1 MKDFILEL
9 LADSAADG
17 WTVRDEVSEGWEF
30 YFIRHKLDQN
40 RIRHTEHIT
49 LTVYKKSDDG
59 KYFGRAS
66 AKLAPTADREETK
79 ALIESLV
86 SEAALVKNP
95 YYELTQ
101 PADIMSKE
109 LTSSVDAEKNMPA
122 LTVDA
127 KEEECDISRIA
138 GDFICIMKDLP
149 ETDGEDI
156 NSYEIFVDRINCRYV
171 SSTGI
176 DISYTYPVSQVEVI
190 VNARKDE
197 HEIELYRM
205 FKSGTCD
212 SNGLKEEIIKAMQ
225 YGKDKLRAKKTP
237 SLGTC
242 DVVLSTDAALEIY
255 EYFTARMS
263 CDMKYMGISDWEI
276 GREVAEGIVGDKVTV
291 EARQWLPNSSANAAY
306 DAEGAPRR
314 DMMIIKDGIA
324 ENRYGSRQFSQYLGL
339 ADSFIPGNFAVSG
352 GTKTAAEIRTGRY
365 LEIVEFSDFQVSTL
379 NGDVFG
385 EIRLGYLHDGDQT
398 TAVEGGSVSGT
409 MLDCAKDI
417 QMSAELKQ
425 YNNML
430 IPEVT
435 RLKGVNITGAE

>member
-30 YFIRHKLDQN
+30 YFIRHNLDQN

-59 KYFGRAS
+59 KYLGRAS
-66 AKLAPTADREETK
+66 AKLAPTADRAETK
-79 ALIESLV
+79 ALIDSLTH
-86 SEAALVKNP
+86 EAALVKNP
-95 YYELTQ
+95 VYELMT
-101 PADIMSKE
+101 PAPAVMKADE
-109 LTSSVDAEKNMPA
+109 AEVD
-122 LTVDA
+122 V
-127 KEEECDISRIA
+127 SRIA
-138 GDFICIMKDLP
+138 EDFICTMKDLP

-156 NSYEIFVDRINCRYV
+156 NSYEIFVDKITCRYV

-176 DISYTYPVSQVEVI
+176 DISYTYPVSQIEVI

-212 SNGLKEEIIKAMQ
+212 SEGLKEEISKAMQ

-242 DVVLSTDAALEIY
+242 DIVLSTDAALEVY

-276 GREVAEGIVGDKVTV
+276 GREVAEGAVGDKVTV
-291 EARQWLPNSSANAAY
+291 EARRFLPNSSANAPY

-339 ADSFIPGNFAVSG
+339 FDSFIPGNFAVSG
-352 GTKTAAEIRTGRY
+352 GTSKAEEIRTGRY
-365 LEIVEFSDFQVSTL
+365 LEIVEFSDFQVSAL
-379 NGDVFG
+379 NGDIFG
-385 EIRLGYLHDGDQT
+385 EIRLGYLHDGSQV
-398 TAVEGGSVSGT
+398 TAVEGGAVSGT
-409 MLDCAKDI
+409 MLDFAKDLH
-417 QMSAELKQ
+417 MSTEQKQ

-435 RLKGVNITGAE
+435 RLKGVSITGAE

>member
-30 YFIRHKLDQN
+30 YFIRHNLDQN

-59 KYFGRAS
+59 KYLGRAS
-66 AKLAPTADREETK
+66 AKLAPTADRAETK
-79 ALIESLV
+79 ALIDSLTH
-86 SEAALVKNP
+86 EAALVKNP
-95 YYELTQ
+95 VYELMT
-101 PADIMSKE
+101 PAPAVMKADEAEVDVSKI
-109 LTSSVDAEKNMPA
+109 AEN
-122 LTVDA
+122 
-127 KEEECDISRIA
+127 
-138 GDFICIMKDLP
+138 FICTMKDLH

-156 NSYEIFVDRINCRYV
+156 NSYEIFVDKITCRYV

-176 DISYTYPVSQVEVI
+176 DISYTYPVSQIEVI

-212 SNGLKEEIIKAMQ
+212 SEGLKEEISKAMQ

-237 SLGTC
+237 SLGSC
-242 DVVLSTDAALEIY
+242 DIVLSTDAALEVY

-276 GREVAEGIVGDKVTV
+276 GREVAEGAVGDKVTV
-291 EARQWLPNSSANAAY
+291 EARRFLPNSSANAPY

-339 ADSFIPGNFAVSG
+339 EDSFIPGNFAVSG
-352 GTKTAAEIRTGRY
+352 GTSKAEEIRTGRY
-365 LEIVEFSDFQVSTL
+365 LEIVEFSDFQVSAL
-379 NGDVFG
+379 NGDIFG
-385 EIRLGYLHDGDQT
+385 EIRLGYLHDGGQV
-398 TAVEGGSVSGT
+398 TAVEGGAVSGT
-409 MLDCAKDI
+409 MLDFAKDL
-417 QMSAELKQ
+417 QMSTEQKQ

-435 RLKGVNITGAE
+435 RLKGVSITGAE

>member
-30 YFIRHKLDQN
+30 YFIRHNLDQN

-59 KYFGRAS
+59 KYLGRAS
-66 AKLAPTADREETK
+66 AKLAPTADRAETK
-79 ALIESLV
+79 ALIDSLTH
-86 SEAALVKNP
+86 EAALVKNP
-95 YYELTQ
+95 VYELMT
-101 PADIMSKE
+101 PAPAVMKADE
-109 LTSSVDAEKNMPA
+109 AEVD
-122 LTVDA
+122 V
-127 KEEECDISRIA
+127 SRIA
-138 GDFICIMKDLP
+138 EDFICTMKDLP

-156 NSYEIFVDRINCRYV
+156 NSYEIFVDKITCRYV

-176 DISYTYPVSQVEVI
+176 DISYTYPVSQIEVI

-212 SNGLKEEIIKAMQ
+212 SEGLKEEISKAMQ

-242 DVVLSTDAALEIY
+242 DIVLSTDAALEVY

-276 GREVAEGIVGDKVTV
+276 GREVAEGAVGDKVTV
-291 EARQWLPNSSANAAY
+291 EARRFLPNSSANAPY

-339 ADSFIPGNFAVSG
+339 FDSFIPGNFAVSG
-352 GTKTAAEIRTGRY
+352 GTSKAEEIRTGRY
-365 LEIVEFSDFQVSTL
+365 LEIVEFSDFQVSAL
-379 NGDVFG
+379 NGDIFG
-385 EIRLGYLHDGDQT
+385 EIRLGYLHDGNQVIT
-398 TAVEGGSVSGT
+398 VEGGSVSGT
-409 MLDCAKDI
+409 MLDYAKDL
-417 QMSAELKQ
+417 QMSVELKQ

-435 RLKGVNITGAE
+435 RLKGVSITGAE

>member
-1 MKDFILEL
+1 MMKDFILEL

-30 YFIRHKLDQN
+30 YFIRHNLDQN

-59 KYFGRAS
+59 KYLGRAS
-66 AKLAPTADREETK
+66 AKLAPTADRAETK
-79 ALIESLV
+79 ALIDSLTH
-86 SEAALVKNP
+86 EAALVKNP
-95 YYELTQ
+95 VYELMT
-101 PADIMSKE
+101 
-109 LTSSVDAEKNMPA
+109 PA
-122 LTVDA
+122 LAVMKADEAEVDV
-127 KEEECDISRIA
+127 SRIA
-138 GDFICIMKDLP
+138 EDFICTMKDLP

-156 NSYEIFVDRINCRYV
+156 NSYEIFVDKITCRYV

-176 DISYTYPVSQVEVI
+176 DISYTYPVSQIEVI

-212 SNGLKEEIIKAMQ
+212 SEGLKEEISKAMQ

-242 DVVLSTDAALEIY
+242 DIVLSTDAALEVY

-276 GREVAEGIVGDKVTV
+276 GREVAEGAVGDKVTV
-291 EARQWLPNSSANAAY
+291 EARRFLPNSSANAPY

-339 ADSFIPGNFAVSG
+339 EDSFIPGNFAVSG
-352 GTKTAAEIRTGRY
+352 GTSKAEEIRTGRY
-365 LEIVEFSDFQVSTL
+365 LEIVEFSDFQVSAL
-379 NGDVFG
+379 NGDIFG
-385 EIRLGYLHDGDQT
+385 EIRLGYLHDGSQV
-398 TAVEGGSVSGT
+398 TAVEGGAVSGT
-409 MLDCAKDI
+409 MLDFAKDL
-417 QMSAELKQ
+417 QMSSEQKQ

-435 RLKGVNITGAE
+435 RLKGVSITGAE

>member
-30 YFIRHKLDQN
+30 YFIRHNLDQN

-59 KYFGRAS
+59 KYLGRAS
-66 AKLAPTADREETK
+66 AKLAPTSDREETK
-79 ALIESLV
+79 ALIDSLAH
-86 SEAALVKNP
+86 EAALVKNP
-95 YYELTQ
+95 VYELMT
-101 PADIMSKE
+101 
-109 LTSSVDAEKNMPA
+109 PA
-122 LTVDA
+122 LAVMKADEAEVDV
-127 KEEECDISRIA
+127 SRIA
-138 GDFICIMKDLP
+138 EDFICTMKDLP

-156 NSYEIFVDRINCRYV
+156 NSYEIFVDKITCRYV

-176 DISYTYPVSQVEVI
+176 DISYTYPVSQIEVI

-212 SNGLKEEIIKAMQ
+212 SEGLKEEISKAMQ

-242 DVVLSTDAALEIY
+242 DIVLSTDAALEVY

-276 GREVAEGIVGDKVTV
+276 GREVAEGAVGDKVTV
-291 EARQWLPNSSANAAY
+291 EARRFLPNSSANAPY

-339 ADSFIPGNFAVSG
+339 FDSFIPGNFAVSG
-352 GTKTAAEIRTGRY
+352 GTSKAEEIRTGRY
-365 LEIVEFSDFQVSTL
+365 LEIVEFSDFQVSAL
-379 NGDVFG
+379 NGDIFG
-385 EIRLGYLHDGDQT
+385 EIRLGYLHDGGQV
-398 TAVEGGSVSGT
+398 TAVEGGAVSGT
-409 MLDCAKDI
+409 MLDFAKDLH
-417 QMSAELKQ
+417 MSTEQKQ

-435 RLKGVNITGAE
+435 RLKGVSITGAE

>member
-1 MKDFILEL
+1 MKDYILEL

-30 YFIRHKLDQN
+30 YFIRHDLDQN

-49 LTVYKKSDDG
+49 LTVYKKSEDG
-59 KYFGRAS
+59 RYLGRAS
-66 AKLAPTADREETK
+66 AKLAPTADRAETK
-79 ALIESLV
+79 ALIDSLTH
-86 SEAALVKNP
+86 EAALVKNP
-95 YYELTQ
+95 VYELMT
-101 PADIMSKE
+101 
-109 LTSSVDAEKNMPA
+109 PA
-122 LTVDA
+122 LAVMKADEAEVDIA
-127 KEEECDISRIA
+127 RIA
-138 GDFICIMKDLP
+138 EDFICTMKDLP

-156 NSYEIFVDRINCRYV
+156 NSYEIFVDKITCRYV

-176 DISYTYPVSQVEVI
+176 DISYTYPVSQIEVI

-212 SNGLKEEIIKAMQ
+212 SEGLKEEISKAMQ

-242 DVVLSTDAALEIY
+242 DIVLSTDAALEVY

-276 GREVAEGIVGDKVTV
+276 GREVAEGAVGDKVTV
-291 EARQWLPNSSANAAY
+291 EARRFLPNSSANAPY

-339 ADSFIPGNFAVSG
+339 EDSFIPGNFAVSG
-352 GTKTAAEIRTGRY
+352 GTSKAEEIRTGRY
-365 LEIVEFSDFQVSTL
+365 LQIVEFSDFQVSAL
-379 NGDVFG
+379 NGDIFG
-385 EIRLGYLHDGDQT
+385 EIRLGYLHDGGQV
-398 TAVEGGSVSGT
+398 TAVEGGAVSGT
-409 MLDCAKDI
+409 MLDFAKDL
-417 QMSAELKQ
+417 QMSSELKQ

-435 RLKGVNITGAE
+435 RLKGVSITGAE

>member
-30 YFIRHKLDQN
+30 YFIRHNLDQN

-59 KYFGRAS
+59 KYLGRAS
-66 AKLAPTADREETK
+66 AKLAPTADRAETK
-79 ALIESLV
+79 ALIDSLTH
-86 SEAALVKNP
+86 EAALVKNP
-95 YYELTQ
+95 VYELMT
-101 PADIMSKE
+101 PAPAVMKADE
-109 LTSSVDAEKNMPA
+109 AEVD
-122 LTVDA
+122 V
-127 KEEECDISRIA
+127 SRIA
-138 GDFICIMKDLP
+138 EDFICTMKDLH

-156 NSYEIFVDRINCRYV
+156 NSYEIFVDKITCRYV

-176 DISYTYPVSQVEVI
+176 DISYTYPVSQIEVI

-212 SNGLKEEIIKAMQ
+212 SEGLKEEISKAMQ

-237 SLGTC
+237 SLGSC
-242 DVVLSTDAALEIY
+242 DIVLSTDAALEVY

-276 GREVAEGIVGDKVTV
+276 GREVAEGAVGDKVTV
-291 EARQWLPNSSANAAY
+291 EARRFLPNSSANAPY

-339 ADSFIPGNFAVSG
+339 EDSFIPGNFAVSG
-352 GTKTAAEIRTGRY
+352 GTSKAEEIRTGRY
-365 LEIVEFSDFQVSTL
+365 LEIVEFSDFQVSAL
-379 NGDVFG
+379 NGDIFG
-385 EIRLGYLHDGDQT
+385 EIRLGYLHDGGQV
-398 TAVEGGSVSGT
+398 TAVEGGAVSGT
-409 MLDCAKDI
+409 MLDFAKDL
-417 QMSAELKQ
+417 QMSTEQKQ

-435 RLKGVNITGAE
+435 RLKGVSITGAE

>member
-30 YFIRHKLDQN
+30 YFIRHNLDQN

-59 KYFGRAS
+59 KYLGRAS
-66 AKLAPTADREETK
+66 AKLAPTADRAETK
-79 ALIESLV
+79 ALIDSLTH
-86 SEAALVKNP
+86 EAALVKNP
-95 YYELTQ
+95 VYELMT
-101 PADIMSKE
+101 PAPAVMKADE
-109 LTSSVDAEKNMPA
+109 AEVD
-122 LTVDA
+122 V
-127 KEEECDISRIA
+127 SRIA
-138 GDFICIMKDLP
+138 EDFICTMKDLP

-156 NSYEIFVDRINCRYV
+156 NSYEIFVDKITCRYV

-176 DISYTYPVSQVEVI
+176 DISYTYPVSQIEVI

-212 SNGLKEEIIKAMQ
+212 SEGLKEEISKAMQ

-242 DVVLSTDAALEIY
+242 DIVLSTDAALEIY

-276 GREVAEGIVGDKVTV
+276 GREVAEGAVGDKVTV
-291 EARQWLPNSSANAAY
+291 EARRFLPNSSANAPY

-339 ADSFIPGNFAVSG
+339 EDSFIPGNFAVSG
-352 GTKTAAEIRTGRY
+352 GTSKAEEIRTGRY
-365 LEIVEFSDFQVSTL
+365 LEIVEFSDFQVSAL
-379 NGDVFG
+379 NGDIFG
-385 EIRLGYLHDGDQT
+385 EIRLGYLHDGGQV
-398 TAVEGGSVSGT
+398 TAVEGGAVSGT
-409 MLDCAKDI
+409 MLDFAKDL
-417 QMSAELKQ
+417 QMSTEQKQ

-435 RLKGVNITGAE
+435 RLKGVSITGAE

>member
-30 YFIRHKLDQN
+30 YFIRHNLDQN

-59 KYFGRAS
+59 KYLGRAS
-66 AKLAPTADREETK
+66 AKLAPTADRAETK
-79 ALIESLV
+79 ALIDSLTH
-86 SEAALVKNP
+86 EAALVKNP
-95 YYELTQ
+95 VYELMT
-101 PADIMSKE
+101 PAPAVMKADE
-109 LTSSVDAEKNMPA
+109 AEVD
-122 LTVDA
+122 V
-127 KEEECDISRIA
+127 SRIA
-138 GDFICIMKDLP
+138 EDFICTMKDLP

-156 NSYEIFVDRINCRYV
+156 NSYEIFVDKITCRYV

-176 DISYTYPVSQVEVI
+176 DISYTYPVSQIEVI

-212 SNGLKEEIIKAMQ
+212 SEGLKEEISKAMQ

-242 DVVLSTDAALEIY
+242 DIVLSTDAALEVY

-276 GREVAEGIVGDKVTV
+276 GREVAEGAVGDKVTV
-291 EARQWLPNSSANAAY
+291 EARRFLPNSSANAPY

-339 ADSFIPGNFAVSG
+339 EDSFIPGNFAVSG
-352 GTKTAAEIRTGRY
+352 GTSKAEEIRTGRY
-365 LEIVEFSDFQVSTL
+365 LEIVEFSDFQVSAL
-379 NGDVFG
+379 NGDIFG
-385 EIRLGYLHDGDQT
+385 EIRLGYLHDGGQV
-398 TAVEGGSVSGT
+398 TAVEGGAVSGT
-409 MLDCAKDI
+409 MLDFAKDLH
-417 QMSAELKQ
+417 MSTEQKQ

-435 RLKGVNITGAE
+435 RLKGVSITGAE

>member
-30 YFIRHKLDQN
+30 YFIRHNLDQN

-59 KYFGRAS
+59 KYLGRAS
-66 AKLAPTADREETK
+66 AKLAPTADRAETK
-79 ALIESLV
+79 ALIDSLTH
-86 SEAALVKNP
+86 EAALVKNP
-95 YYELTQ
+95 VYELMT
-101 PADIMSKE
+101 PAPAVMKADE
-109 LTSSVDAEKNMPA
+109 AEVD
-122 LTVDA
+122 V
-127 KEEECDISRIA
+127 SRIA
-138 GDFICIMKDLP
+138 EDFICTMKDLP

-156 NSYEIFVDRINCRYV
+156 NSYEIFVDKITCRYV

-176 DISYTYPVSQVEVI
+176 DISYTYPVSQIEVI

-212 SNGLKEEIIKAMQ
+212 SEGLNEEISKAMQ

-237 SLGTC
+237 SLGSC
-242 DVVLSTDAALEIY
+242 DIVLSTDAALEVY

-263 CDMKYMGISDWEI
+263 CDMKYMGVSDWEI
-276 GREVAEGIVGDKVTV
+276 GREVAEGAIGDKVTV
-291 EARQWLPNSSANAAY
+291 EARRFLPNSSANAPY

-339 ADSFIPGNFAVSG
+339 FDSFIPGNFAVSG
-352 GTKTAAEIRTGRY
+352 GTSKAEEIRTGRY
-365 LEIVEFSDFQVSTL
+365 LEIVEFSDFQVSAL
-379 NGDVFG
+379 NGDIFG
-385 EIRLGYLHDGDQT
+385 EIRLGYLHDGGQV
-398 TAVEGGSVSGT
+398 TAVEGGAVSGT
-409 MLDCAKDI
+409 MLDFAKDLH
-417 QMSAELKQ
+417 MSTEQKQ

-435 RLKGVNITGAE
+435 RLKGVSITGAE

>member
-30 YFIRHKLDQN
+30 YFIRHNLDQN

-59 KYFGRAS
+59 KYLGRAS

-79 ALIESLV
+79 ALINSLV
-86 SEAALVKNP
+86 HEAALVKNP
-95 YYELTQ
+95 VYELMT
-101 PADIMSKE
+101 PAPAVMKADE
-109 LTSSVDAEKNMPA
+109 AEVD
-122 LTVDA
+122 V
-127 KEEECDISRIA
+127 SRIA
-138 GDFICIMKDLP
+138 EDFICTMKDLP

-156 NSYEIFVDRINCRYV
+156 NSYEIFVDKITCRYV

-176 DISYTYPVSQVEVI
+176 DISYTYPVSQIEVI

-212 SNGLKEEIIKAMQ
+212 SEGLKEEISKAMQ

-242 DVVLSTDAALEIY
+242 DIVLSTDAALEVY

-276 GREVAEGIVGDKVTV
+276 GREVAEGAVGDKVTV
-291 EARQWLPNSSANAAY
+291 EARRFLPNSSANAPY

-339 ADSFIPGNFAVSG
+339 FDSFIPGNFAVSG
-352 GTKTAAEIRTGRY
+352 GTSKAEEIRTGRY
-365 LEIVEFSDFQVSTL
+365 LEIVEFSDFQVSAL
-379 NGDVFG
+379 NGDIFG
-385 EIRLGYLHDGDQT
+385 EIRLGYLHDGGQV
-398 TAVEGGSVSGT
+398 TAVEGGAVSGT
-409 MLDCAKDI
+409 MLDFAKDL
-417 QMSAELKQ
+417 QMSSEQKQ

-435 RLKGVNITGAE
+435 RLKGVSITGAE

>member
-30 YFIRHKLDQN
+30 YFIRHNLDQN

-59 KYFGRAS
+59 KYLGRAS
-66 AKLAPTADREETK
+66 AKLAPTSDRAETK
-79 ALIESLV
+79 ALIDSLTH
-86 SEAALVKNP
+86 EAALVKNP
-95 YYELTQ
+95 VYELMT
-101 PADIMSKE
+101 PAPAVMKADE
-109 LTSSVDAEKNMPA
+109 AEVD
-122 LTVDA
+122 V
-127 KEEECDISRIA
+127 SRIA
-138 GDFICIMKDLP
+138 EDFICTMKDLP

-156 NSYEIFVDRINCRYV
+156 NSYEIFVDKITCRYV

-176 DISYTYPVSQVEVI
+176 DISYTYPVSQIEVI

-212 SNGLKEEIIKAMQ
+212 SEGLKEEISKAMQ

-242 DVVLSTDAALEIY
+242 DIVLSTDAALEVY

-276 GREVAEGIVGDKVTV
+276 GREVAEGAVGDKVTV
-291 EARQWLPNSSANAAY
+291 EARRFLPNSSANAPY

-339 ADSFIPGNFAVSG
+339 EDSFIPGNFAVSG
-352 GTKTAAEIRTGRY
+352 GTSKAEEIRTGRY
-365 LEIVEFSDFQVSTL
+365 LEIVEFSDFQVSAL
-379 NGDVFG
+379 NGDIFG
-385 EIRLGYLHDGDQT
+385 EIRLGYLHDGSQV
-398 TAVEGGSVSGT
+398 TAVEGGAVSGT
-409 MLDCAKDI
+409 MLDFAKDL
-417 QMSAELKQ
+417 QMSTEQKQ

-435 RLKGVNITGAE
+435 RLKGVSITGAE

>member
-30 YFIRHKLDQN
+30 YFIRHNLDQN

-59 KYFGRAS
+59 KYLGRAS

-79 ALIESLV
+79 ALINSLV
-86 SEAALVKNP
+86 HEAALVKNP
-95 YYELTQ
+95 VYELMT
-101 PADIMSKE
+101 
-109 LTSSVDAEKNMPA
+109 PA
-122 LTVDA
+122 LAVMKADEAEVDV
-127 KEEECDISRIA
+127 SRIA
-138 GDFICIMKDLP
+138 EDFICTMKDLP

-156 NSYEIFVDRINCRYV
+156 NSYEIFVDKITCRYV

-176 DISYTYPVSQVEVI
+176 DISYTYPVSQIEVI

-212 SNGLKEEIIKAMQ
+212 SEGLKEEISKAMQ

-237 SLGTC
+237 SLGSC
-242 DVVLSTDAALEIY
+242 DIVLSTDAALEVY

-276 GREVAEGIVGDKVTV
+276 GREVAEGAVGDKVTV
-291 EARQWLPNSSANAAY
+291 EARRFLPNSSANAPY

-339 ADSFIPGNFAVSG
+339 EDSFIPGNFAVSG
-352 GTKTAAEIRTGRY
+352 GTSKAEEIRTGRY
-365 LEIVEFSDFQVSTL
+365 LEIVEFSDFQVSAL
-379 NGDVFG
+379 NGDIFG
-385 EIRLGYLHDGDQT
+385 EIRLGYLHDGGQV
-398 TAVEGGSVSGT
+398 TAVEGGAVSGT
-409 MLDCAKDI
+409 MLDFAKDL
-417 QMSAELKQ
+417 QMSTEQKQ

-435 RLKGVNITGAE
+435 RLKGVSITGAE

>member
-30 YFIRHKLDQN
+30 YFIRHNLDQN

-59 KYFGRAS
+59 KYLGRAS

-79 ALIESLV
+79 ALIDSLAH
-86 SEAALVKNP
+86 EAALVKNP
-95 YYELTQ
+95 VYELM
-101 PADIMSKE
+101 A
-109 LTSSVDAEKNMPA
+109 PA
-122 LTVDA
+122 LAVMKADEAEVDV
-127 KEEECDISRIA
+127 SRIA
-138 GDFICIMKDLP
+138 EDFICTMKDLP

-156 NSYEIFVDRINCRYV
+156 NSYEIFVDKITCRYV

-176 DISYTYPVSQVEVI
+176 DISYTYPVSQIEVI

-212 SNGLKEEIIKAMQ
+212 SEGLNEEISKAMQ

-242 DVVLSTDAALEIY
+242 DIVLSTDAALEVY

-276 GREVAEGIVGDKVTV
+276 GREVAEGAVGDKVTV
-291 EARQWLPNSSANAAY
+291 EARRFLPNSSANALY

-314 DMMIIKDGIA
+314 DMVIIKDGIA

-339 ADSFIPGNFAVSG
+339 EDSFIPGNFAVSG
-352 GTKTAAEIRTGRY
+352 GTSKAEEIRTGRY
-365 LEIVEFSDFQVSTL
+365 LEIVEFSDFQVSAL
-379 NGDVFG
+379 NGDIFG
-385 EIRLGYLHDGDQT
+385 EIRLGYLHDGGQV
-398 TAVEGGSVSGT
+398 TAVEGGSVSGS
-409 MLDCAKDI
+409 MLDFAKDLH
-417 QMSAELKQ
+417 MSTEQKQ

-435 RLKGVNITGAE
+435 RLKGVSITGAE

>member
-30 YFIRHKLDQN
+30 YFIRHNLDQN

-59 KYFGRAS
+59 KYLGRAS

-79 ALIESLV
+79 ALINSLV
-86 SEAALVKNP
+86 HEAALVKNP
-95 YYELTQ
+95 VYELMT
-101 PADIMSKE
+101 PAPAVMKADE
-109 LTSSVDAEKNMPA
+109 AEVD
-122 LTVDA
+122 V
-127 KEEECDISRIA
+127 SRIA
-138 GDFICIMKDLP
+138 EDFICTMKDLH

-156 NSYEIFVDRINCRYV
+156 NSYEIFVDKITCRYV

-176 DISYTYPVSQVEVI
+176 DISYTYPVSQIEVI

-212 SNGLKEEIIKAMQ
+212 SEGLKEEISKAMQ

-242 DVVLSTDAALEIY
+242 DIVLSTDAALEVY

-276 GREVAEGIVGDKVTV
+276 GREVAEGAVGDKVTV
-291 EARQWLPNSSANAAY
+291 EARRFLPNSSANAPY

-339 ADSFIPGNFAVSG
+339 EDSFIPGNFAVSG
-352 GTKTAAEIRTGRY
+352 GTSKAEVIRTGRY
-365 LEIVEFSDFQVSTL
+365 LEIVEFSDFQVSAL
-379 NGDVFG
+379 NGDIFG
-385 EIRLGYLHDGDQT
+385 EIRLGYLHDGSQV
-398 TAVEGGSVSGT
+398 TAVEGGAVSGT
-409 MLDCAKDI
+409 MLDFAKDL
-417 QMSAELKQ
+417 QMSTEQKQ

-435 RLKGVNITGAE
+435 RLKGVSITGAE

>member
-1 MKDFILEL
+1 MKDFVLEL

-30 YFIRHKLDQN
+30 YFIRHNLDQN

-59 KYFGRAS
+59 KYLGRAS
-66 AKLAPTADREETK
+66 AKLAPTADRAETK
-79 ALIESLV
+79 ALIDSLTH
-86 SEAALVKNP
+86 EAALVKNP
-95 YYELTQ
+95 VYELMT
-101 PADIMSKE
+101 PAPAVMKADE
-109 LTSSVDAEKNMPA
+109 AEVD
-122 LTVDA
+122 V
-127 KEEECDISRIA
+127 SRIA
-138 GDFICIMKDLP
+138 EDFICTMKDLP

-156 NSYEIFVDRINCRYV
+156 NSYEIFVDKITCRYV

-176 DISYTYPVSQVEVI
+176 DISYTYPVSQIEVI

-212 SNGLKEEIIKAMQ
+212 SEGLNEEISKAMQ

-237 SLGTC
+237 SLGSC
-242 DVVLSTDAALEIY
+242 DIVLSTDAALEVY

-276 GREVAEGIVGDKVTV
+276 GREVAEGAVGDKVTV
-291 EARQWLPNSSANAAY
+291 EARRFLPNSSANAPY

-339 ADSFIPGNFAVSG
+339 EDSFIPGNFAVSG
-352 GTKTAAEIRTGRY
+352 GTSKAEEIRTGRY
-365 LEIVEFSDFQVSTL
+365 LEIVEFSDFQVSAL
-379 NGDVFG
+379 NGDIFG
-385 EIRLGYLHDGDQT
+385 EIRLGYLHDGGQV
-398 TAVEGGSVSGT
+398 TAVEGGAVSGT
-409 MLDCAKDI
+409 MLDFAKDLH
-417 QMSAELKQ
+417 MSTEQKQ

-435 RLKGVNITGAE
+435 RLKGVSITGAE

>member
-30 YFIRHKLDQN
+30 YFIRHNLDQN

-59 KYFGRAS
+59 KYLGRAS
-66 AKLAPTADREETK
+66 AKLAPTADRAETK
-79 ALIESLV
+79 ALIDSLTH
-86 SEAALVKNP
+86 EAALVKNP
-95 YYELTQ
+95 VYELMT
-101 PADIMSKE
+101 PAPAVMKADE
-109 LTSSVDAEKNMPA
+109 AEVD
-122 LTVDA
+122 V
-127 KEEECDISRIA
+127 SRIA
-138 GDFICIMKDLP
+138 EDFICTMKDLP

-156 NSYEIFVDRINCRYV
+156 NSYEIFVDKITCRYV

-176 DISYTYPVSQVEVI
+176 DISYTYPVSQIEVI

-212 SNGLKEEIIKAMQ
+212 SEGLKEEISKAMQ

-237 SLGTC
+237 SLGSC
-242 DVVLSTDAALEIY
+242 DIVLSTDAALEVY

-276 GREVAEGIVGDKVTV
+276 GREVAEGAVGDKVT
-291 EARQWLPNSSANAAY
+291 
-306 DAEGAPRR
+306 
-314 DMMIIKDGIA
+314 IKDGIA

-339 ADSFIPGNFAVSG
+339 EDSFIPGNFAVSG
-352 GTKTAAEIRTGRY
+352 GTSKAEEIRTGRY
-365 LEIVEFSDFQVSTL
+365 LEIVEFSDFQVSAL
-379 NGDVFG
+379 NGDIFG
-385 EIRLGYLHDGDQT
+385 EIRLGYLHDGNQVIT
-398 TAVEGGSVSGT
+398 VEGGSVSGT
-409 MLDCAKDI
+409 MLDYAKDL
-417 QMSAELKQ
+417 QMSVELKQ

-435 RLKGVNITGAE
+435 RLKDVSITGAE

>member
-1 MKDFILEL
+1 MMKDFILEL

-30 YFIRHKLDQN
+30 YFIRHDLDQN

-49 LTVYKKSDDG
+49 LTVYKKSEDG
-59 KYFGRAS
+59 RYLGRAS

-79 ALIESLV
+79 VLIDSLIG
-86 SEAALVKNP
+86 EASLVKNP

-101 PADIMSKE
+101 PSLAVMKADE
-109 LTSSVDAEKNMPA
+109 VEVD
-122 LTVDA
+122 V
-127 KEEECDISRIA
+127 SRIA
-138 GDFICIMKDLP
+138 EDFICTMKDLH

-156 NSYEIFVDRINCRYV
+156 NSYEIFTDKITCRYV

-176 DISYTYPVSQVEVI
+176 DISYTYPVSQIEVI

-212 SNGLKEEIIKAMQ
+212 SKGLKEEISKAMQ
-225 YGKDKLRAKKTP
+225 YGKDKLRARKTP

-242 DVVLSTDAALEIY
+242 DVVLSTDAALEVY

-276 GREVAEGIVGDKVTV
+276 GREVAEGAVGDKVTV
-291 EARQWLPNSSANAAY
+291 EARRFLPNSSANALY

-314 DMMIIKDGIA
+314 DMVIIKDGIA

-339 ADSFIPGNFAVSG
+339 EDSFIPGNFAVSG
-352 GTKTAAEIRTGRY
+352 GTSKAEEIRTGRY
-365 LEIVEFSDFQVSTL
+365 LEIVEFSDFQVSAL
-379 NGDVFG
+379 NGDIFG
-385 EIRLGYLHDGDQT
+385 EIRLGYLHDGGQV

-409 MLDCAKDI
+409 MLDYAKDL
-417 QMSAELKQ
+417 QMSIELKQ

-435 RLKGVNITGAE
+435 RLKGVSITGAE

>member
-1 MKDFILEL
+1 MKDFIFEL

-17 WTVRDEVSEGWEF
+17 WTVRDEVCEGWEF
-30 YFIRHKLDQN
+30 YFIRHDLDQN
-40 RIRHTEHIT
+40 RIKHTEHIT

-59 KYFGRAS
+59 SYLGRAS

-79 ALIESLV
+79 ALIDALV
-86 SEAALVKNP
+86 HEAALVKNP
-95 YYELTQ
+95 VYELTT
-101 PADIMSKE
+101 PSGAIMKADEAEVDVSKI
-109 LTSSVDAEKNMPA
+109 AE
-122 LTVDA
+122 
-127 KEEECDISRIA
+127 
-138 GDFICIMKDLP
+138 DFIRTMKDLP

-156 NSYEIFVDRINCRYV
+156 NSYEIFADKISCRYV

-176 DISYTYPVSQVEVI
+176 DISYTYPVSQIEVI

-212 SNGLKEEIIKAMQ
+212 SEGLKEEISKAMQ

-242 DVVLSTDAALEIY
+242 DIVLSTDAALEVY

-276 GREVAEGIVGDKVTV
+276 GREVAEGAVGDKVTV
-291 EARQWLPNSSANAAY
+291 EARRFLPNSSANALY

-314 DMMIIKDGIA
+314 DMVIIKDGIA

-339 ADSFIPGNFAVSG
+339 EDSFIPGNFAVSG
-352 GTKTAAEIRTGRY
+352 GTSKAEEIRTGRY
-365 LEIVEFSDFQVSTL
+365 LEIVEFSDFQVSAL

-385 EIRLGYLHDGDQT
+385 EIRLGYLHDGGQV

-409 MLDCAKDI
+409 MLDYAKDL
-417 QMSAELKQ
+417 QMSIELKQ

-435 RLKGVNITGAE
+435 RLKDVSITGAE

>member
-30 YFIRHKLDQN
+30 YFIRHNLDQN

-59 KYFGRAS
+59 KYLGRAS
-66 AKLAPTADREETK
+66 AKLAPTADRAETK
-79 ALIESLV
+79 ALIDSLTH
-86 SEAALVKNP
+86 EAALVKNP
-95 YYELTQ
+95 VYELMT
-101 PADIMSKE
+101 
-109 LTSSVDAEKNMPA
+109 PA
-122 LTVDA
+122 LAVMKADEAEVDV
-127 KEEECDISRIA
+127 SRIA
-138 GDFICIMKDLP
+138 EDFICTMKDLP

-156 NSYEIFVDRINCRYV
+156 NSYEIFVDKITCRYV

-176 DISYTYPVSQVEVI
+176 DISYTYPVSQIEVI

-212 SNGLKEEIIKAMQ
+212 SEGLKEEISKAMQ

-237 SLGTC
+237 SLGSC
-242 DVVLSTDAALEIY
+242 DIVLSTDAALEVY

-276 GREVAEGIVGDKVTV
+276 GREVAEGAVGDKVTV
-291 EARQWLPNSSANAAY
+291 EARRFLPNSSANAPY

-339 ADSFIPGNFAVSG
+339 FDSFIPGNFAVSG
-352 GTKTAAEIRTGRY
+352 GTSKAEEIRTGRY
-365 LEIVEFSDFQVSTL
+365 LEIVEFSDFQVSAL
-379 NGDVFG
+379 NGDIFG
-385 EIRLGYLHDGDQT
+385 EIRLGYLHDGGQV
-398 TAVEGGSVSGT
+398 TAVEGGAVSGT
-409 MLDCAKDI
+409 MLDFAKDLH
-417 QMSAELKQ
+417 MSTEQKQ

-435 RLKGVNITGAE
+435 RLKGVSITGAE

>member
-1 MKDFILEL
+1 M
-9 LADSAADG
+9 
-17 WTVRDEVSEGWEF
+17 
-30 YFIRHKLDQN
+30 
-40 RIRHTEHIT
+40 
-49 LTVYKKSDDG
+49 
-59 KYFGRAS
+59 
-66 AKLAPTADREETK
+66 
-79 ALIESLV
+79 
-86 SEAALVKNP
+86 KNP

-101 PADIMSKE
+101 PSLAVMKADE
-109 LTSSVDAEKNMPA
+109 VEVD
-122 LTVDA
+122 V
-127 KEEECDISRIA
+127 SRIA
-138 GDFICIMKDLP
+138 EDFICTMKDLH

-156 NSYEIFVDRINCRYV
+156 NSYEIFTDKITCRYV

-176 DISYTYPVSQVEVI
+176 DISYTYPVSQIEVI

-212 SNGLKEEIIKAMQ
+212 SKGLKEEISKAMQ
-225 YGKDKLRAKKTP
+225 YGKDKLRARKTP

-242 DVVLSTDAALEIY
+242 DVVLSTDAALEVY

-276 GREVAEGIVGDKVTV
+276 GREVAEGAVGDKVTV
-291 EARQWLPNSSANAAY
+291 EARRFLPNSSANALY

-314 DMMIIKDGIA
+314 DMVIIKDGIA

-339 ADSFIPGNFAVSG
+339 EDSFIPGNFAVSG
-352 GTKTAAEIRTGRY
+352 GTSKAEEIRTGRY
-365 LEIVEFSDFQVSTL
+365 LEIVEFSDFQVSAL
-379 NGDVFG
+379 NGDIFG
-385 EIRLGYLHDGDQT
+385 EIRLGYLHDGGQV

-409 MLDCAKDI
+409 MLDYAKDL
-417 QMSAELKQ
+417 QMSIELKQ

-435 RLKGVNITGAE
+435 RLKDVSITGAE

>member
-30 YFIRHKLDQN
+30 YFIHHNLDQN

-59 KYFGRAS
+59 KYLGRAS
-66 AKLAPTADREETK
+66 AKLAPTADRAETK
-79 ALIESLV
+79 ALIDSLTH
-86 SEAALVKNP
+86 EAALVKNP
-95 YYELTQ
+95 VYELMT
-101 PADIMSKE
+101 PAPAVMKADE
-109 LTSSVDAEKNMPA
+109 AEVD
-122 LTVDA
+122 V
-127 KEEECDISRIA
+127 SRIA
-138 GDFICIMKDLP
+138 EDFICTMKDLP

-156 NSYEIFVDRINCRYV
+156 NSYEIFVDKITCRYV

-176 DISYTYPVSQVEVI
+176 DISYTYPVSQIEVI

-212 SNGLKEEIIKAMQ
+212 SEGLNEEISKAMQ

-237 SLGTC
+237 SLGSC
-242 DVVLSTDAALEIY
+242 DIVLSTDAALEVY

-276 GREVAEGIVGDKVTV
+276 GREVAEGAVGDKVTV
-291 EARQWLPNSSANAAY
+291 EARRFLPNSSANAPY

-339 ADSFIPGNFAVSG
+339 FDSFIPGNFAVSG
-352 GTKTAAEIRTGRY
+352 GTSKAEEIRTGRY
-365 LEIVEFSDFQVSTL
+365 LEIVEFSDFQVSAL
-379 NGDVFG
+379 NGDIFG
-385 EIRLGYLHDGDQT
+385 EIRLGYLHDGGQV
-398 TAVEGGSVSGT
+398 TAVEGGAVSGT
-409 MLDCAKDI
+409 MLDFAKDLH
-417 QMSAELKQ
+417 MSTEQKQ

-435 RLKGVNITGAE
+435 RLKGVSITGAE

>member
-30 YFIRHKLDQN
+30 YFIRHNLDQN

-59 KYFGRAS
+59 KYLGRAS
-66 AKLAPTADREETK
+66 AKLAPTADRAETK
-79 ALIESLV
+79 ALIDSLTH
-86 SEAALVKNP
+86 EAALVKNP
-95 YYELTQ
+95 VYELMT
-101 PADIMSKE
+101 PAPAVMKADE
-109 LTSSVDAEKNMPA
+109 AEVD
-122 LTVDA
+122 V
-127 KEEECDISRIA
+127 SRIA
-138 GDFICIMKDLP
+138 EDFICTMKDLP

-156 NSYEIFVDRINCRYV
+156 NSYEIFVDKITCRYV

-176 DISYTYPVSQVEVI
+176 DISYTYPVSQIEVI

-212 SNGLKEEIIKAMQ
+212 SEGLNEEISKAMQ

-237 SLGTC
+237 SLGSC
-242 DVVLSTDAALEIY
+242 DIVLSTDAALEVY

-276 GREVAEGIVGDKVTV
+276 GREVAEGAVGDKVTV
-291 EARQWLPNSSANAAY
+291 EARRFLPNSSANAPY

-339 ADSFIPGNFAVSG
+339 FDSFIPGNFAVSG
-352 GTKTAAEIRTGRY
+352 GTSKAEEIRTGRY
-365 LEIVEFSDFQVSTL
+365 LEIVEFSDFQVSAL
-379 NGDVFG
+379 NGDIFG
-385 EIRLGYLHDGDQT
+385 EIRLGYLHDGGQV
-398 TAVEGGSVSGT
+398 TAVEGGAVSGT
-409 MLDCAKDI
+409 MLDFAKDLH
-417 QMSAELKQ
+417 MSTEQKQ

-435 RLKGVNITGAE
+435 RLKGVSITGAE

>member
-30 YFIRHKLDQN
+30 YFIRHNLDQN

-59 KYFGRAS
+59 KYLGRAS
-66 AKLAPTADREETK
+66 AKLAPTADRAETK
-79 ALIESLV
+79 ALIDSLTH
-86 SEAALVKNP
+86 EAALVKNP
-95 YYELTQ
+95 VYELMT
-101 PADIMSKE
+101 
-109 LTSSVDAEKNMPA
+109 PA
-122 LTVDA
+122 LAVMKADEAEVDV
-127 KEEECDISRIA
+127 SRIA
-138 GDFICIMKDLP
+138 EDFICTMKDLP

-156 NSYEIFVDRINCRYV
+156 NSYEIFVDKITCRYV

-176 DISYTYPVSQVEVI
+176 DISYTYPVSQIEVI

-212 SNGLKEEIIKAMQ
+212 SEGLNEEISKAMQ

-242 DVVLSTDAALEIY
+242 DIVLSTDAALEVY

-276 GREVAEGIVGDKVTV
+276 GREVAEGAVGDKVTV
-291 EARQWLPNSSANAAY
+291 EARRFLPNSSANAPY

-339 ADSFIPGNFAVSG
+339 EDSFIPGNFAVSG
-352 GTKTAAEIRTGRY
+352 GTSKAEEIRTGRY
-365 LEIVEFSDFQVSTL
+365 LEIVEFSDFQVSAL
-379 NGDVFG
+379 NGDIFG
-385 EIRLGYLHDGDQT
+385 EIRLGYLHDGSQV
-398 TAVEGGSVSGT
+398 TAVEGGAVSGT
-409 MLDCAKDI
+409 MLDFAKDL
-417 QMSAELKQ
+417 QMSSEQKQ

-435 RLKGVNITGAE
+435 RLKGVSITGAE

>member
-30 YFIRHKLDQN
+30 YFIRHDLDQN

-49 LTVYKKSDDG
+49 LTVYKKSEDG
-59 KYFGRAS
+59 RYLGRAS
-66 AKLAPTADREETK
+66 AKLAPTADRAETK
-79 ALIESLV
+79 ALIDSLTH
-86 SEAALVKNP
+86 EAALVKNP
-95 YYELTQ
+95 VYELMT
-101 PADIMSKE
+101 PAPAVMKADE
-109 LTSSVDAEKNMPA
+109 AEVD
-122 LTVDA
+122 V
-127 KEEECDISRIA
+127 SRIA
-138 GDFICIMKDLP
+138 EDFICTMKDLP

-156 NSYEIFVDRINCRYV
+156 NSYEIFVDKITCRYV

-176 DISYTYPVSQVEVI
+176 DISYTYPVSQIEVI

-212 SNGLKEEIIKAMQ
+212 SEGLKEEISKAMQ

-242 DVVLSTDAALEIY
+242 DIVLSTDAALEVY

-276 GREVAEGIVGDKVTV
+276 GREVAEGAVGDKVTV
-291 EARQWLPNSSANAAY
+291 EARRFLPNSSANAPY

-339 ADSFIPGNFAVSG
+339 EDSFIPGNFAVSG
-352 GTKTAAEIRTGRY
+352 GTSKAEEIRTGRY
-365 LEIVEFSDFQVSTL
+365 LEIVEFSDFQVSAL
-379 NGDVFG
+379 NGDIFG
-385 EIRLGYLHDGDQT
+385 EIRLGYLHDGGQV
-398 TAVEGGSVSGT
+398 TAVEGGAVSGT
-409 MLDCAKDI
+409 MLDFAKDLH
-417 QMSAELKQ
+417 MSTEQKQ

-435 RLKGVNITGAE
+435 RLKGVSITGAE

>member
-30 YFIRHKLDQN
+30 YFIRHNLDQN

-59 KYFGRAS
+59 KYLGRAS
-66 AKLAPTADREETK
+66 AKLAPTADRAETK
-79 ALIESLV
+79 ALIDSLTH
-86 SEAALVKNP
+86 EAALVKNP
-95 YYELTQ
+95 VYELMT
-101 PADIMSKE
+101 PAPAVMKADE
-109 LTSSVDAEKNMPA
+109 AEVD
-122 LTVDA
+122 V
-127 KEEECDISRIA
+127 SRIA
-138 GDFICIMKDLP
+138 EDFICTMKDLP

-156 NSYEIFVDRINCRYV
+156 NSYEIFVDKITCRYV

-176 DISYTYPVSQVEVI
+176 DISYTYPVSQIEVI

-212 SNGLKEEIIKAMQ
+212 SEGLKEEISKAMQ

-242 DVVLSTDAALEIY
+242 DIVLSTDAALEVY

-276 GREVAEGIVGDKVTV
+276 GREVAEGAVGDKVTV
-291 EARQWLPNSSANAAY
+291 EARRFLPNSSANAPY

-339 ADSFIPGNFAVSG
+339 EDSFIPGNFAVSG
-352 GTKTAAEIRTGRY
+352 GTSKAEEIRTGRY
-365 LEIVEFSDFQVSTL
+365 LEIVEFSDFQVSAL
-379 NGDVFG
+379 NGDIFG
-385 EIRLGYLHDGDQT
+385 EIRLGYLHDGGQV
-398 TAVEGGSVSGT
+398 TAVEGGAVSGT
-409 MLDCAKDI
+409 MLDFAKDL
-417 QMSAELKQ
+417 QMSTEQKQ

-435 RLKGVNITGAE
+435 RLKGVSITGAE

>member
-17 WTVRDEVSEGWEF
+17 WTVRDEVIEGWEF
-30 YFIRHKLDQN
+30 YFIRHDLDQN
-40 RIRHTEHIT
+40 RIRHTEHIP
-49 LTVYKKSDDG
+49 LTVYKKSEDG
-59 KYFGRAS
+59 RYLGRAS
-66 AKLAPTADREETK
+66 AKLAPTADRAETK
-79 ALIESLV
+79 ALIDSLTH
-86 SEAALVKNP
+86 EAALVKNP
-95 YYELTQ
+95 VYELMT
-101 PADIMSKE
+101 PAPAVMKADE
-109 LTSSVDAEKNMPA
+109 AEVD
-122 LTVDA
+122 V
-127 KEEECDISRIA
+127 SRIA
-138 GDFICIMKDLP
+138 EDFICTMKDLH

-156 NSYEIFVDRINCRYV
+156 NSYEIFVDKITCRYV

-176 DISYTYPVSQVEVI
+176 DISYTYPVSQIEVI

-212 SNGLKEEIIKAMQ
+212 SEGLKEEISKAMQ

-242 DVVLSTDAALEIY
+242 DIVLSTDAALEVY

-276 GREVAEGIVGDKVTV
+276 GREVAEGAVGDKVTV
-291 EARQWLPNSSANAAY
+291 EARRFLPNSSANAPY

-339 ADSFIPGNFAVSG
+339 EDSFIPGNFAVSG
-352 GTKTAAEIRTGRY
+352 GTSKAEEIRTGRY
-365 LEIVEFSDFQVSTL
+365 LEIVEFSDFQVSAL
-379 NGDVFG
+379 NGDIFG
-385 EIRLGYLHDGDQT
+385 EIRLGYLHDGGQV
-398 TAVEGGSVSGT
+398 TAVEGGAVSGT
-409 MLDCAKDI
+409 MLDFAKDL
-417 QMSAELKQ
+417 QMSTEQKQ

-435 RLKGVNITGAE
+435 RLKGVSITGAE

>member
-30 YFIRHKLDQN
+30 YFIRHNLDQN

-59 KYFGRAS
+59 KYLGRAS
-66 AKLAPTADREETK
+66 AKLAPTADRAETK
-79 ALIESLV
+79 ALIDSLTH
-86 SEAALVKNP
+86 EAALVKNP
-95 YYELTQ
+95 VYELMT
-101 PADIMSKE
+101 PAPAVMKADE
-109 LTSSVDAEKNMPA
+109 AEVD
-122 LTVDA
+122 V
-127 KEEECDISRIA
+127 SRIA
-138 GDFICIMKDLP
+138 EDFICTMKDLH

-156 NSYEIFVDRINCRYV
+156 NSYEIFVDKITCRYV

-176 DISYTYPVSQVEVI
+176 DISYTYPVSQIEVI

-212 SNGLKEEIIKAMQ
+212 SEGLNEEISKAMQ

-242 DVVLSTDAALEIY
+242 DIVLSTDAALEVY

-276 GREVAEGIVGDKVTV
+276 GREVAEGAVGDKVTV
-291 EARQWLPNSSANAAY
+291 EARRFLPNSSANAPY

-339 ADSFIPGNFAVSG
+339 EDSFIPGNFAVSG
-352 GTKTAAEIRTGRY
+352 GTSKAEEIRTGRY
-365 LEIVEFSDFQVSTL
+365 LEIVEFSDFQVSAL
-379 NGDVFG
+379 NGDIFG
-385 EIRLGYLHDGDQT
+385 EIRLGYLHDGGQV
-398 TAVEGGSVSGT
+398 TAVEGGAVSGT
-409 MLDCAKDI
+409 MLDFAKDL
-417 QMSAELKQ
+417 QMSTEQKQ

-435 RLKGVNITGAE
+435 RLKGVSITGAE

>member
-30 YFIRHKLDQN
+30 YFIRHNLDQN

-59 KYFGRAS
+59 KYLGRAS
-66 AKLAPTADREETK
+66 AKLAPTSDREETK
-79 ALIESLV
+79 ALIDSLAH
-86 SEAALVKNP
+86 EAALVKNP
-95 YYELTQ
+95 VYELMT
-101 PADIMSKE
+101 
-109 LTSSVDAEKNMPA
+109 PA
-122 LTVDA
+122 LAVMKADEAEVDIA
-127 KEEECDISRIA
+127 RIA
-138 GDFICIMKDLP
+138 EDFICTMKDLP

-156 NSYEIFVDRINCRYV
+156 NSYEIFVDKITCRYV

-176 DISYTYPVSQVEVI
+176 DISYTYPVSQIEVI

-212 SNGLKEEIIKAMQ
+212 SEGLNEEISKAMQ

-242 DVVLSTDAALEIY
+242 DIVLSTDAALEVY

-276 GREVAEGIVGDKVTV
+276 GREVAEGAVGDKVTV
-291 EARQWLPNSSANAAY
+291 EARRFLPNSSANAPY

-339 ADSFIPGNFAVSG
+339 EDSFIPGNFAVSG
-352 GTKTAAEIRTGRY
+352 GTSKAEEIRTGRY
-365 LEIVEFSDFQVSTL
+365 LEIVEFSDFQVSAL
-379 NGDVFG
+379 NGDIFG
-385 EIRLGYLHDGDQT
+385 EIRLGYLHDGGQV
-398 TAVEGGSVSGT
+398 TAVEGGAVSGT
-409 MLDCAKDI
+409 MLDFAKDLH
-417 QMSAELKQ
+417 MSTEQKQ

-435 RLKGVNITGAE
+435 RLKGVSITGAE

>member
-1 MKDFILEL
+1 MMKDFILEL

-30 YFIRHKLDQN
+30 YFIRHNLDQN

-59 KYFGRAS
+59 KYLGRAS
-66 AKLAPTADREETK
+66 AKLAPTSDREETK
-79 ALIESLV
+79 ALIDSLAH
-86 SEAALVKNP
+86 EAALVKNP
-95 YYELTQ
+95 VYELMT
-101 PADIMSKE
+101 
-109 LTSSVDAEKNMPA
+109 PA
-122 LTVDA
+122 LAVMKADEAEVDV
-127 KEEECDISRIA
+127 SRIA
-138 GDFICIMKDLP
+138 EDFICTMKDLP

-156 NSYEIFVDRINCRYV
+156 NSYEIFVDKITCRYV

-176 DISYTYPVSQVEVI
+176 DISYTYPVSQIEVI

-212 SNGLKEEIIKAMQ
+212 SEGLKEEISKAMQ

-242 DVVLSTDAALEIY
+242 DIVLSTDAALEVY

-276 GREVAEGIVGDKVTV
+276 GREVAEGTVGDKVTV
-291 EARQWLPNSSANAAY
+291 EARRFLPNSSANAPY

-314 DMMIIKDGIA
+314 DMVIIKDGIA

-339 ADSFIPGNFAVSG
+339 FDSFIPGNFAVSG
-352 GTKTAAEIRTGRY
+352 GTSKAEEIRTGRY
-365 LEIVEFSDFQVSTL
+365 LEIVEFSDFQVSAL
-379 NGDVFG
+379 NGDIFG
-385 EIRLGYLHDGDQT
+385 EIRLGYLHDGGQV
-398 TAVEGGSVSGT
+398 TAVEGGAVSGT
-409 MLDCAKDI
+409 MLDFAKDL
-417 QMSAELKQ
+417 QMSTEQKQ

-435 RLKGVNITGAE
+435 RLKGVSITGAE

>member
-30 YFIRHKLDQN
+30 YFIRHNLDQN

-59 KYFGRAS
+59 KYLGRAS
-66 AKLAPTADREETK
+66 AKLAPTADRAETK
-79 ALIESLV
+79 ALIDSLTH
-86 SEAALVKNP
+86 EAALVKNP
-95 YYELTQ
+95 VYELMT
-101 PADIMSKE
+101 PAPAVMKADE
-109 LTSSVDAEKNMPA
+109 AEVD
-122 LTVDA
+122 V
-127 KEEECDISRIA
+127 SRIA
-138 GDFICIMKDLP
+138 EDFICTMKDLP

-156 NSYEIFVDRINCRYV
+156 NSYEIFVDKITCRYV

-176 DISYTYPVSQVEVI
+176 DISYTYPVSQIEVI

-212 SNGLKEEIIKAMQ
+212 SEGLKEEISKAMQ

-242 DVVLSTDAALEIY
+242 DIVLSTDAALEVY

-276 GREVAEGIVGDKVTV
+276 GREVAEGAVGDKVTV
-291 EARQWLPNSSANAAY
+291 EARRFLPNSSANAPY
-306 DAEGAPRR
+306 DGEGAPRR

-339 ADSFIPGNFAVSG
+339 FDSFIPGNFAVSG
-352 GTKTAAEIRTGRY
+352 GTSKAEEIRTGRY
-365 LEIVEFSDFQVSTL
+365 LEIVEFSDFQVSAL
-379 NGDVFG
+379 NGDIFG
-385 EIRLGYLHDGDQT
+385 EIRLGYLHDGGQV
-398 TAVEGGSVSGT
+398 TAVEGGAVSGT
-409 MLDCAKDI
+409 MLDFAKDLH
-417 QMSAELKQ
+417 MSTEQKQ

-435 RLKGVNITGAE
+435 RLKGVSITGAE

>member
-30 YFIRHKLDQN
+30 YFIRHNLDQN

-59 KYFGRAS
+59 KYLGRAS
-66 AKLAPTADREETK
+66 AKLAPTADRAETK
-79 ALIESLV
+79 ALIDSLTH
-86 SEAALVKNP
+86 EAALVKNP
-95 YYELTQ
+95 VYELMT
-101 PADIMSKE
+101 PAPAVMKADE
-109 LTSSVDAEKNMPA
+109 AEVD
-122 LTVDA
+122 V
-127 KEEECDISRIA
+127 SRIA
-138 GDFICIMKDLP
+138 EDFICTMKDLP

-156 NSYEIFVDRINCRYV
+156 NSYEIFVDKITCRYV

-176 DISYTYPVSQVEVI
+176 DISYTYPVSQIEVI

-212 SNGLKEEIIKAMQ
+212 SEGLKEEISKAMQ

-242 DVVLSTDAALEIY
+242 DIVLSTDAALEVY

-276 GREVAEGIVGDKVTV
+276 GREVAEGAVGDKVTV
-291 EARQWLPNSSANAAY
+291 EARRFLPNSSANAPY

-324 ENRYGSRQFSQYLGL
+324 ETRYGSRQFSQYLGL
-339 ADSFIPGNFAVSG
+339 EDSFIPGNFAVSG
-352 GTKTAAEIRTGRY
+352 GTSKAEEIRTGRY
-365 LEIVEFSDFQVSTL
+365 LEIVEFSDFQVSAL
-379 NGDVFG
+379 NGDIFG
-385 EIRLGYLHDGDQT
+385 EIRLGYLHDGGQV
-398 TAVEGGSVSGT
+398 TAVEGGAVSGT
-409 MLDCAKDI
+409 MLDFAKDLH
-417 QMSAELKQ
+417 MSTEQKQ

-435 RLKGVNITGAE
+435 RLKGVSITGAE

>member
-17 WTVRDEVSEGWEF
+17 WTVRDEVREGWEF
-30 YFIRHKLDQN
+30 YFIRHDLDQN

-49 LTVYKKSDDG
+49 LTVYKKSEDG
-59 KYFGRAS
+59 RYLGRAS
-66 AKLAPTADREETK
+66 AKLAPTADRAETK
-79 ALIESLV
+79 ALIDSLTH
-86 SEAALVKNP
+86 EAALVKNP
-95 YYELTQ
+95 VYELMT
-101 PADIMSKE
+101 
-109 LTSSVDAEKNMPA
+109 PA
-122 LTVDA
+122 LAVMKADEAEVDIA
-127 KEEECDISRIA
+127 RIA
-138 GDFICIMKDLP
+138 EDFICTMKDLP

-156 NSYEIFVDRINCRYV
+156 NSYEIFVDKITCRYV

-176 DISYTYPVSQVEVI
+176 DISYTYPVSQIEVI

-212 SNGLKEEIIKAMQ
+212 SEGLKEEISKAMQ

-242 DVVLSTDAALEIY
+242 DIVLSTDAALEVY

-276 GREVAEGIVGDKVTV
+276 GREVAEGAVGDKVTV
-291 EARQWLPNSSANAAY
+291 EARRFLPNSSANAPY

-339 ADSFIPGNFAVSG
+339 EDSFIPGNFAVSG
-352 GTKTAAEIRTGRY
+352 GTSKAEEIRTGRY
-365 LEIVEFSDFQVSTL
+365 LEIVEFSDFQVSAL
-379 NGDVFG
+379 NGDIFG
-385 EIRLGYLHDGDQT
+385 EIRLGYLHDGGQV
-398 TAVEGGSVSGT
+398 TAVEGGAVSGT
-409 MLDCAKDI
+409 MLDFAKDL
-417 QMSAELKQ
+417 QMSSELKQ

-435 RLKGVNITGAE
+435 RLKGVSITGAE

>member
-1 MKDFILEL
+1 MMKDFILEL

-30 YFIRHKLDQN
+30 YFIRHNLDQN

-59 KYFGRAS
+59 KYLGRAS
-66 AKLAPTADREETK
+66 AKLAPTADRAETK
-79 ALIESLV
+79 ALIDSLTH
-86 SEAALVKNP
+86 EAALVKNP
-95 YYELTQ
+95 VYELMT
-101 PADIMSKE
+101 
-109 LTSSVDAEKNMPA
+109 PA
-122 LTVDA
+122 LAVMKADEAEVDV
-127 KEEECDISRIA
+127 SRIA
-138 GDFICIMKDLP
+138 EDFICTMKDLP

-156 NSYEIFVDRINCRYV
+156 NSYEIFVDKITCRYV

-176 DISYTYPVSQVEVI
+176 DISYTYPVSQIEVI

-212 SNGLKEEIIKAMQ
+212 SEGLKEEISKAMQ

-242 DVVLSTDAALEIY
+242 DIVLSTDAALEVY

-276 GREVAEGIVGDKVTV
+276 GREVAEGAVGDKVTV
-291 EARQWLPNSSANAAY
+291 EARRFLPNSSANAPY

-339 ADSFIPGNFAVSG
+339 FDSFIPGNFAVSG
-352 GTKTAAEIRTGRY
+352 GTSKAEEIRTGRY
-365 LEIVEFSDFQVSTL
+365 LEIVEFSDFQVSAL
-379 NGDVFG
+379 NGDIFG
-385 EIRLGYLHDGDQT
+385 EIRLGYLHDGSQV
-398 TAVEGGSVSGT
+398 TAVEGGAVSGT
-409 MLDCAKDI
+409 MLDFAKDL
-417 QMSAELKQ
+417 QMSSEQKQ

-435 RLKGVNITGAE
+435 RLKGVSITGAE

>member
-30 YFIRHKLDQN
+30 YFIRHNLDQN

-59 KYFGRAS
+59 KYLGRAS

-79 ALIESLV
+79 ALIDSLAH
-86 SEAALVKNP
+86 EAALVKNP
-95 YYELTQ
+95 VYELM
-101 PADIMSKE
+101 A
-109 LTSSVDAEKNMPA
+109 PA
-122 LTVDA
+122 LAVMKADEAEVDV
-127 KEEECDISRIA
+127 SRIA
-138 GDFICIMKDLP
+138 EDFICTMKDLP

-156 NSYEIFVDRINCRYV
+156 NSYEIFVDKITCRYV

-176 DISYTYPVSQVEVI
+176 DISYTYPVSQIEVI

-212 SNGLKEEIIKAMQ
+212 SEGLNEEISKAMQ

-242 DVVLSTDAALEIY
+242 DIVLSTDAALEVY

-276 GREVAEGIVGDKVTV
+276 GREVAEGAVGDKVTV
-291 EARQWLPNSSANAAY
+291 EARRFLPNSSANAPY

-339 ADSFIPGNFAVSG
+339 FDSFIPGNFAVSG
-352 GTKTAAEIRTGRY
+352 GTYKAEEIRTGRY
-365 LEIVEFSDFQVSTL
+365 LEIVEFSDFQVSAL
-379 NGDVFG
+379 NGDIFG
-385 EIRLGYLHDGDQT
+385 EIRLGYLHDGNQVIT
-398 TAVEGGSVSGT
+398 VEGGSVSGT
-409 MLDCAKDI
+409 MLDYAKDL
-417 QMSAELKQ
+417 QMSVELKQ

-435 RLKGVNITGAE
+435 RLKDVSITGAE

>member
-1 MKDFILEL
+1 MMKDFILEL

-30 YFIRHKLDQN
+30 YFIRHNLDQN

-59 KYFGRAS
+59 KYLGRAS
-66 AKLAPTADREETK
+66 AKLAPTADRAETK
-79 ALIESLV
+79 ALIDSLTH
-86 SEAALVKNP
+86 EAALVKNP
-95 YYELTQ
+95 VYELMT
-101 PADIMSKE
+101 PAPAVMKADE
-109 LTSSVDAEKNMPA
+109 AEVD
-122 LTVDA
+122 V
-127 KEEECDISRIA
+127 SRIA
-138 GDFICIMKDLP
+138 EDFICTMKDLP

-156 NSYEIFVDRINCRYV
+156 NSYEIFVDKITCRYV

-176 DISYTYPVSQVEVI
+176 DISYTYPVSQIEVI

-212 SNGLKEEIIKAMQ
+212 SEGLNEEISKAMQ

-242 DVVLSTDAALEIY
+242 DIVLSTDAALEVY

-276 GREVAEGIVGDKVTV
+276 GREVAEGAVGDKVTV
-291 EARQWLPNSSANAAY
+291 EARRFLPNSSANAPY

-339 ADSFIPGNFAVSG
+339 EDSFIPGNFAVSG
-352 GTKTAAEIRTGRY
+352 GTSKAEEIRTGRY
-365 LEIVEFSDFQVSTL
+365 LEIVEFSDFQVSAL
-379 NGDVFG
+379 NGDIFG
-385 EIRLGYLHDGDQT
+385 EIRLGYLHDGNQVIT
-398 TAVEGGSVSGT
+398 VEGGSVSGT
-409 MLDCAKDI
+409 MLDYAKDL
-417 QMSAELKQ
+417 QMSVELKQ

-435 RLKGVNITGAE
+435 RLKGVSITGAE

>member
-30 YFIRHKLDQN
+30 YFIRHNLDQN

-59 KYFGRAS
+59 KYLGRAS
-66 AKLAPTADREETK
+66 AKLAPTADRAETK
-79 ALIESLV
+79 ALIDSLTH
-86 SEAALVKNP
+86 EAALVKNP
-95 YYELTQ
+95 VYELMT
-101 PADIMSKE
+101 PAPAVMKADE
-109 LTSSVDAEKNMPA
+109 AEVD
-122 LTVDA
+122 V
-127 KEEECDISRIA
+127 SRIA
-138 GDFICIMKDLP
+138 EDFICTMKDLP

-156 NSYEIFVDRINCRYV
+156 NSYEIFVDKITCRYV

-176 DISYTYPVSQVEVI
+176 DISYTYPVSQIEVI

-212 SNGLKEEIIKAMQ
+212 SEGLKEEISKAMQ

-242 DVVLSTDAALEIY
+242 DIVLSTDAALEVY

-276 GREVAEGIVGDKVTV
+276 GREVAEGAVGDKVTV
-291 EARQWLPNSSANAAY
+291 EARRFLPNSSANAPY

-339 ADSFIPGNFAVSG
+339 EDSFIPGNFAVSG
-352 GTKTAAEIRTGRY
+352 GTSKAEEIRTGRY
-365 LEIVEFSDFQVSTL
+365 LEIVEFSDFQVSAL
-379 NGDVFG
+379 NGDIFG
-385 EIRLGYLHDGDQT
+385 EIRLGYLHDGGQV
-398 TAVEGGSVSGT
+398 TAVEGGAVSGT
-409 MLDCAKDI
+409 MLDFAKDL
-417 QMSAELKQ
+417 QMSSEQKQ

-435 RLKGVNITGAE
+435 RLKGVSITGAE

>member
-30 YFIRHKLDQN
+30 YFIRHNLDQN

-59 KYFGRAS
+59 KYLGRAS
-66 AKLAPTADREETK
+66 AKLAPTADRAETK
-79 ALIESLV
+79 ALIDSLTH
-86 SEAALVKNP
+86 EAALVKNP
-95 YYELTQ
+95 VYELMT
-101 PADIMSKE
+101 PAPAVMKADE
-109 LTSSVDAEKNMPA
+109 AEVD
-122 LTVDA
+122 V
-127 KEEECDISRIA
+127 SRIA
-138 GDFICIMKDLP
+138 EDFICTMKDLH

-156 NSYEIFVDRINCRYV
+156 NSYEIFVDKITCRYV

-176 DISYTYPVSQVEVI
+176 DISYTYPVSQIEVI

-212 SNGLKEEIIKAMQ
+212 SEGLKEEISKAMQ

-242 DVVLSTDAALEIY
+242 DIVLSTDAALEVY

-276 GREVAEGIVGDKVTV
+276 GREVAEGAVGDKVTV
-291 EARQWLPNSSANAAY
+291 EARRFLPNSSANAPY

-339 ADSFIPGNFAVSG
+339 FDSFIPGNFAVSG
-352 GTKTAAEIRTGRY
+352 GTSKAEEIRTGRY
-365 LEIVEFSDFQVSTL
+365 LEIVEFSDFQVSAL
-379 NGDVFG
+379 NGDIFG
-385 EIRLGYLHDGDQT
+385 EIRLGYLHDGGQV
-398 TAVEGGSVSGT
+398 TAVEGGAVSGT
-409 MLDCAKDI
+409 MLDFAKDLH
-417 QMSAELKQ
+417 MSTEQKQ

-435 RLKGVNITGAE
+435 RLKGVSITGAE

>member
-30 YFIRHKLDQN
+30 YFIRHNLDQN

-59 KYFGRAS
+59 KYLGRAS
-66 AKLAPTADREETK
+66 AKLAPTADRAETK
-79 ALIESLV
+79 ALIDSLTH
-86 SEAALVKNP
+86 EAALVKNP
-95 YYELTQ
+95 VYGLMT
-101 PADIMSKE
+101 PAPAVMKADE
-109 LTSSVDAEKNMPA
+109 AEVD
-122 LTVDA
+122 V
-127 KEEECDISRIA
+127 SRIA
-138 GDFICIMKDLP
+138 EDFICTMKDLP

-156 NSYEIFVDRINCRYV
+156 NSYEIFVDKITCRYV

-176 DISYTYPVSQVEVI
+176 DISYTYPVSQIEVI
-190 VNARKDE
+190 VNARKDD

-212 SNGLKEEIIKAMQ
+212 SEGLNEEISKAMQ

-242 DVVLSTDAALEIY
+242 DIVLSTDAALEVY

-276 GREVAEGIVGDKVTV
+276 GREVAEGAVGDKVTV
-291 EARQWLPNSSANAAY
+291 EARRFLPNSSANAPY

-339 ADSFIPGNFAVSG
+339 EDSFIPGNFAVSG
-352 GTKTAAEIRTGRY
+352 GTSKAEEIRTGRY
-365 LEIVEFSDFQVSTL
+365 LEIVEFSDFQVSAL
-379 NGDVFG
+379 NGDIFG
-385 EIRLGYLHDGDQT
+385 EIRLGYLHDGGQV
-398 TAVEGGSVSGT
+398 TAVEGGAVSGT
-409 MLDCAKDI
+409 MLDFAKDLH
-417 QMSAELKQ
+417 MSTEQKQ

-435 RLKGVNITGAE
+435 RLKGVSITGAE